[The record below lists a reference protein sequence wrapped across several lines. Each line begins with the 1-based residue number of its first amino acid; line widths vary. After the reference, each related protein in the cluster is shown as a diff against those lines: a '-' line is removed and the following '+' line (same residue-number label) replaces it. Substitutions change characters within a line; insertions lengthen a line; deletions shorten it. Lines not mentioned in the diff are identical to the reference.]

1 MQATTTAA
9 EAVTNAANAAQTA
22 VPTTGAGTAAATH
35 ADTAT
40 SSGYLPLIIWIVV
53 IGAIFGFLW
62 QRGYLVRIRDYCA
75 ETQEELKKCTWP
87 SVDELKG
94 STVVVMLTILLLG
107 LFTVSVDWVLSMVI
121 RLIT

>member
-1 MQATTTAA
+1 MDAASNLVTTA
-9 EAVTNAANAAQTA
+9 TNAAQSTASAAHAATS
-22 VPTTGAGTAAATH
+22 TAAGN
-35 ADTAT
+35 
-40 SSGYLPLIIWIVV
+40 GYLGLIIWIVV
-53 IGAIFGFLW
+53 IGAIFGFMW
-62 QRGYLVRIRDYCA
+62 QRGYLIRIRDYCA

-107 LFTVSVDWVLSMVI
+107 VFTVSVDWVLSMVI

>member
-1 MQATTTAA
+1 MDATSNLATTAGNT
-9 EAVTNAANAAQTA
+9 AAQT
-22 VPTTGAGTAAATH
+22 TTPATH
-35 ADTAT
+35 AAT
-40 SSGYLPLIIWIVV
+40 SAAANGYLSLVIWIVV

-94 STVVVMLTILLLG
+94 STVVVMLTIVLLG
-107 LFTVSVDWVLSMVI
+107 LFTVSVDWLLSMVI

>member
-1 MQATTTAA
+1 MDATTQNLAT
-9 EAVTNAANAAQTA
+9 TAANAAQTTA
-22 VPTTGAGTAAATH
+22 PAADAGAAAATH
-35 ADTAT
+35 ANAAA
-40 SSGYLPLIIWIVV
+40 SNPYMGLIIWIVV

-94 STVVVMLTILLLG
+94 STIVVMLTIFMLG
-107 LFTVSVDWVLSMVI
+107 LFTEGVDWVLSMVI
-121 RLIT
+121 RAIT

>member
-1 MQATTTAA
+1 MDANSTNLVN
-9 EAVTNAANAAQTA
+9 AVTNAAQTA
-22 VPTTGAGTAAATH
+22 APATH
-35 ADTAT
+35 AST
-40 SSGYLPLIIWIVV
+40 SAASGNGYIGLIIWIVV

-62 QRGYLVRIRDYCA
+62 QRGYLVRMRNYVS

-94 STVVVMLTILLLG
+94 STVVVMVTILLLG
-107 LFTVSVDWVLSMVI
+107 VFTVSVDWVLSMVI

>member
-1 MQATTTAA
+1 MDATTQNLAT
-9 EAVTNAANAAQTA
+9 TAANAAQTTA
-22 VPTTGAGTAAATH
+22 PAAGTATGAATH
-35 ADTAT
+35 AANNGWLT
-40 SSGYLPLIIWIVV
+40 LVIWIVV

-94 STVVVMLTILLLG
+94 STIVVMLTIFMLG
-107 LFTVSVDWVLSMVI
+107 LFTVGVDWVLSMVI
-121 RLIT
+121 RAIT

>member
-1 MQATTTAA
+1 MDASNLATTTTTAPAA
-9 EAVTNAANAAQTA
+9 HGGTSAAV
-22 VPTTGAGTAAATH
+22 
-35 ADTAT
+35 
-40 SSGYLPLIIWIVV
+40 SSGYITLIIWIVV
-53 IGAIFGFLW
+53 VGAIFGFLW
-62 QRGYLVRIRDYCA
+62 QRGYLARIRDYCA

-94 STVVVMLTILLLG
+94 STVVVMLTIFLLG

>member
-1 MQATTTAA
+1 MDATTQNLAT
-9 EAVTNAANAAQTA
+9 TAANAAQTA
-22 VPTTGAGTAAATH
+22 APATGAGTAAATH
-35 ADTAT
+35 ANTAAAN
-40 SSGYLPLIIWIVV
+40 GYLSLIIWIVV

-87 SVDELKG
+87 SIDELKG
-94 STVVVMLTILLLG
+94 STVVVMLTIVLLG
-107 LFTVSVDWVLSMVI
+107 LFTVSVDWLLSMVI

>member
-1 MQATTTAA
+1 MNNTVDLIAQVATGNQISRA
-9 EAVTNAANAAQTA
+9 
-22 VPTTGAGTAAATH
+22 
-35 ADTAT
+35 
-40 SSGYLPLIIWIVV
+40 YLSLIIWIVV
-53 IGAIFGFLW
+53 VGAIFGFLW

-94 STVVVMLTILLLG
+94 STVVVMLTILMLG
-107 LFTVSVDWVLSMVI
+107 LFTVSVDWILATVI

>member
-1 MQATTTAA
+1 
-9 EAVTNAANAAQTA
+9 
-22 VPTTGAGTAAATH
+22 
-35 ADTAT
+35 
-40 SSGYLPLIIWIVV
+40 LIIWIVV

-62 QRGYLVRIRDYCA
+62 QRGYLARIRDYCA

-87 SVDELKG
+87 SIDELKG

-107 LFTVSVDWVLSMVI
+107 VFTVSVDWVLSMVI

>member
-1 MQATTTAA
+1 MNNTVNLFAQAA
-9 EAVTNAANAAQTA
+9 
-22 VPTTGAGTAAATH
+22 TGSAAARG
-35 ADTAT
+35 
-40 SSGYLPLIIWIVV
+40 GYTGLIIWIVV

-94 STVVVMLTILLLG
+94 STLVVMFTILMLG

>member
-1 MQATTTAA
+1 MQATTAA
-9 EAVTNAANAAQTA
+9 EAASNAAAQATA
-22 VPTTGAGTAAATH
+22 PATH
-35 ADTAT
+35 AAT
-40 SSGYLPLIIWIVV
+40 SAAASNGYLSLIIWIVV

-62 QRGYLVRIRDYCA
+62 QRGYLARIRDYCA

-94 STVVVMLTILLLG
+94 STVVVMLTILMLG

>member
-1 MQATTTAA
+1 MDATS
-9 EAVTNAANAAQTA
+9 NLANAATDAAAQTTATATQTA
-22 VPTTGAGTAAATH
+22 AQTGVGT
-35 ADTAT
+35 
-40 SSGYLPLIIWIVV
+40 SYLPLIIWIVV

-62 QRGYLVRIRDYCA
+62 QRGYLVRMRNYIG

-94 STVVVMLTILLLG
+94 STVVVMVTILLLG
-107 LFTVSVDWVLSMVI
+107 VFTVSVDWVLSMVM

>member
-1 MQATTTAA
+1 MDATTQNLAT
-9 EAVTNAANAAQTA
+9 TAANAAQTTA
-22 VPTTGAGTAAATH
+22 PAADAGAAAATH
-35 ADTAT
+35 ANAAA
-40 SSGYLPLIIWIVV
+40 SNPYMGLIIWIVV

-94 STVVVMLTILLLG
+94 STIVVMLTIFMLG
-107 LFTVSVDWVLSMVI
+107 LFTVGVDWVLSMVI
-121 RLIT
+121 RAIT

>member
-1 MQATTTAA
+1 MDATTQNLATTAA
-9 EAVTNAANAAQTA
+9 NDAQTTA
-22 VPTTGAGTAAATH
+22 PAADAGAAAATH
-35 ADTAT
+35 ANSAA
-40 SSGYLPLIIWIVV
+40 SNPYMGLIIWIVV

-94 STVVVMLTILLLG
+94 STIVVMLTIFMLG
-107 LFTVSVDWVLSMVI
+107 LFTVGVDWVLSMVI
-121 RLIT
+121 RAIT